1 MRKTITIILILV
13 SCLSYGQ
20 GNGLYKF
27 RAENGMYGF
36 MDETGEIKIKAEY
49 LNVGD
54 FSEGLCYVSKEVI
67 KKGYKWIFIDTLG
80 NKAFDIIDNFPET
93 KFSNGFARISSF
105 EEHWFIN
112 SKGINEFGKTW
123 IDGRGDFQNRYAVVS
138 DKQFKEF
145 YFINDKGEAVE
156 NFPKGNIRPF
166 NDGFSTYYK
175 DGFFIIDSLGR
186 QIGEKFNLIDGYREG
201 LFRVKN
207 GGKWGFVD
215 VNGNLVIDFIYEKD
229 RRREFDEIRRLNTD
243 SFDALPKA
251 HLRNVSLFYE
261 GLASYQDNDLY
272 GFINKENKVV
282 IKPQFKK
289 VNHFSEGFAGV
300 SIDGTKWGFIDQTGV
315 FVIEPN
321 YFKVDS
327 FENGVCGVV
336 INEQEFEFANDYFID
351 ALIDVKG
358 KILIETEMHC
368 FLGFQGELI
377 EYYGAPHFGGGIY
390 YLNKNGEKITP
401 TE

>member
-1 MRKTITIILILV
+1 
-13 SCLSYGQ
+13 
-20 GNGLYKF
+20 
-27 RAENGMYGF
+27 
-36 MDETGEIKIKAEY
+36 MDETGNIKIKAEY
-49 LNVGD
+49 LRVGD
-54 FSEGLCYVSKEVI
+54 FNEGLCYVSKEVI
-67 KKGYKWIFIDTLG
+67 EKGYKWIFIDTIG
-80 NKAFDIIDNFPET
+80 NKVFDIKDNFPET

-112 SKGINEFGKTW
+112 KKGINEFGKTW
-123 IDGRGDFQNRYAVVS
+123 NGGIGSFESGYAVVS
-138 DKQFKEF
+138 EKRLKGS
-145 YFINDKGEAVE
+145 YFINTKGEKLE
-156 NFPKGNIRPF
+156 NFPVARLRPF
-166 NDGFSTYYK
+166 SNGYSTYYK

-207 GGKWGFVD
+207 VEKWGFVD

-229 RRREFDEIRRLNTD
+229 RRREFDEILKLNID
-243 SFDALPKA
+243 SLDALPKA
-251 HLRNVSLFYE
+251 PLRNVSLFYE
-261 GLASYQDNDLY
+261 GLASYQNNNLY

-300 SIDGTKWGFIDQTGV
+300 SIDGKKWGFIDQTGA
-315 FVIEPN
+315 FVLEPN
-321 YFKVDS
+321 YFKVDN
-327 FENGVCGVV
+327 FKNGVCGVV

-351 ALIDVKG
+351 ALIDIKG

-368 FLGFQGELI
+368 YLGFQGKLI
-377 EYYGAPHFGGGIY
+377 EYYGAPHFAGGIY